1 MAKNPVVVELNDEDS
16 IVIMKNG
23 VAVAILSVKSEQYG
37 YAGEVY
43 EHIKLVG
50 HGVTV
55 KDRIGFNDRF
65 VGSVAS
71 SMSVDVDNASADEVA
86 AAL

>member
-23 VAVAILSVKSEQYG
+23 VAVAVLSVKLEEYG

-43 EHIKLVG
+43 EHVKLVG
-50 HGVTV
+50 HGVTI
-55 KDRIGFNDRF
+55 KNPINDRF
-65 VGSVAS
+65 VGSVAA
-71 SMSVDVDNASADEVA
+71 SMSVSVDEASAVAVA